1 MSNLEEEKVL
11 IKNLPPNST
20 KDEVIKVFEAVGHIV
35 DVFLP
40 VHKKKTSIHVI
51 GFITFR
57 DKETADK
64 AIEQF
69 SGFRFTNSHGLT
81 STLALGKAFK
91 RRLLITTKASEVKE
105 ADKASPYNQGTVN
118 PSLST
123 ALVDKNVDLEL
134 EKGEQSFPWKE
145 EREKLLKE
153 IFDNEQIIKD
163 LEKKKY
169 IKDQEDHILDE
180 KEKRLLEEKGWLPE
194 KIKNLSKEIEILQLQ
209 VKLKELQAEQA
220 SIK

>member
-69 SGFRFTNSHGLT
+69 SGFQFTNSHGLT

-105 ADKASPYNQGTVN
+105 ADKASPYNQGTVTA
-118 PSLST
+118 SLST
-123 ALVDKNVDLEL
+123 ALVDKN
-134 EKGEQSFPWKE
+134 
-145 EREKLLKE
+145 
-153 IFDNEQIIKD
+153 
-163 LEKKKY
+163 KKY

>member
-51 GFITFR
+51 G
-57 DKETADK
+57 
-64 AIEQF
+64 
-69 SGFRFTNSHGLT
+69 
-81 STLALGKAFK
+81 
-91 RRLLITTKASEVKE
+91 RLLITTKASEVKE